1 MTIESEEDARVGS
14 LEHDDLV
21 ELTRV
26 PAIEAEM
33 VAAQLRGAGIPVAVL
48 GVGTAGELCVIQYTY
63 GSRVMVRLADLE
75 AAQTLLSDLFDEAP
89 RATPI
94 DDDALG
100 ALAEAA
106 TGWSD
111 PETGAVV

>member
-1 MTIESEEDARVGS
+1 MDDGFVDHA
-14 LEHDDLV
+14 DLV

-26 PAIEAEM
+26 PAVEAEM
-33 VAAQLRGAGIPVAVL
+33 VAAQLRGAGIRVAVL
-48 GVGTAGELCVIQYTY
+48 GVGTAGELCVVQYSY
-63 GSRVMVRLADLE
+63 GSRVMVRREDLE
-75 AAQTLLSDLFDEAP
+75 AARTVLSDLFDGAP

-94 DDDALG
+94 DDEALG

-106 TGWSD
+106 TEFSD

>member
-1 MTIESEEDARVGS
+1 MDDGS
-14 LEHDDLV
+14 ADHADLV

-26 PAIEAEM
+26 PAVEAEM
-33 VAAQLRGAGIPVAVL
+33 VAAQLRGAGIRVAVL
-48 GVGTAGELCVIQYTY
+48 GVGTAGELAVVQYSY
-63 GSRVMVRLADLE
+63 GSRVKVRREDLE
-75 AAQTLLSDLFDEAP
+75 AARILLSDLFDGAA

-94 DDDALG
+94 DDEALG

-106 TGWSD
+106 TEFSD